1 MKKKLR
7 NINCN
12 DCIGLFIT
20 HDPKRRWGCKFFG
33 FKSNYIPSIE
43 VKRVTGTKCAYFL
56 NKESVNQLPNIEK
69 INSNGRL
76 A

>member
-1 MKKKLR
+1 MKVKIK

-12 DCIGLFIT
+12 NCIQLFIT

-33 FKSNYIPSIE
+33 FKSNFVPSIE
-43 VKRVTGTKCAYFL
+43 VKKITGTECAYFL
-56 NKESVNQLPNIEK
+56 NKESKKLPNIEK
-69 INSNGRL
+69 NNSNGRL

>member
-1 MKKKLR
+1 MKIKSKQL
-7 NINCN
+7 NCN
-12 DCIGLFIT
+12 DCKQLFIT
-20 HDPKRRWGCKFFG
+20 HDAKRRWGCSFFG

-56 NKESVNQLPNIEK
+56 SKESKKLPNIEK

>member
-1 MKKKLR
+1 MKQKLK

-20 HDPKRRWGCKFFG
+20 HDPKRRWGCNFFG
-33 FKSNYIPSIE
+33 FKSNFIPSIE
-43 VKRVTGTKCAYFL
+43 VKKITGTECAYFKL
-56 NKESVNQLPNIEK
+56 KERKKLHNIEK

>member
-1 MKKKLR
+1 MKKKLK

-20 HDPKRRWGCKFFG
+20 HDPKRRWGCNFFG
-33 FKSNYIPSIE
+33 FKSNFIPSIE
-43 VKRVTGTKCAYFL
+43 VKKITGMECAYFKH
-56 NKESVNQLPNIEK
+56 KERKKFNNNEK

>member
-1 MKKKLR
+1 MNKKLK

-12 DCIGLFIT
+12 DCLRLFIT
-20 HDPKRRWGCKFFG
+20 HDPKRRWGCNFFG
-33 FKSNYIPSIE
+33 FKSNFIPSIE
-43 VKRVTGTKCAYFL
+43 VKKITRMECAYFEL
-56 NKESVNQLPNIEK
+56 KERKKLQNNEK

>member
-1 MKKKLR
+1 MNKKLR

-12 DCIGLFIT
+12 DCLGLFIT
-20 HDPKRRWGCKFFG
+20 HDPKRRWGCNFFG
-33 FKSNYIPSIE
+33 FKSNFIPSIE
-43 VKRVTGTKCAYFL
+43 VKKITGMECAYFKP
-56 NKESVNQLPNIEK
+56 KERKKLHNIVK

>member
-1 MKKKLR
+1 MKKKLK

-20 HDPKRRWGCKFFG
+20 HDPKRRWGCNFFG
-33 FKSNYIPSIE
+33 FKSNFIPSIE
-43 VKRVTGTKCAYFL
+43 VKKITGMECAYFKQ
-56 NKESVNQLPNIEK
+56 KERKKLHNIEK

>member
-1 MKKKLR
+1 MKKNLK

-20 HDPKRRWGCKFFG
+20 HDPKRRWGCNFFG
-33 FKSNYIPSIE
+33 FKSNFIPSIE
-43 VKRVTGTKCAYFL
+43 VKKITGMECAYFKL
-56 NKESVNQLPNIEK
+56 KERKKLHNIEK

>member
-1 MKKKLR
+1 MKKKIK

-20 HDPKRRWGCKFFG
+20 HDPKRRWGCNFFG
-33 FKSNYIPSIE
+33 FKSNFIPSIE
-43 VKRVTGTKCAYFL
+43 VKKITGMECAYFNL
-56 NKESVNQLPNIEK
+56 KESKKLQNSEK

>member
-1 MKKKLR
+1 MNKKFK

-20 HDPKRRWGCKFFG
+20 HDPKRRWGCNYFG
-33 FKSNYIPSIE
+33 FKSNIIPSIE
-43 VKRVTGTKCAYFL
+43 VKKITGMECAYFKLKERKKLL
-56 NKESVNQLPNIEK
+56 NIGK

>member
-20 HDPKRRWGCKFFG
+20 HDPKRRWGCNFFG
-33 FKSNYIPSIE
+33 FKSNFIPSIE
-43 VKRVTGTKCAYFL
+43 VKKITGMECAYFQL
-56 NKESVNQLPNIEK
+56 KERKKLHNIEK